1 MSGVPPHRRS
11 GRTPRPDASAGDRRS
26 MHRAT
31 HQAAVRRRT
40 SGRWESGAT
49 RAAPRPRSVLAA
61 RSTGAPTQRHG
72 RAQPRDDRHDAVL
85 PGVRAPGRRIDGA
98 ESPGSRIIAPLG
110 LPTRSGRIEIV
121 ADGEDRS
128 PVTVAGPRRIFTG
141 FLRVHR
147 WRAESTPR
155 CRCASTPI
163 RLRRSH
169 KNSSVLVVLDKN
181 AGGSTTR

>member
-1 MSGVPPHRRS
+1 MSGVPLRRRS
-11 GRTPRPDASAGDRRS
+11 ARTPPPDARAADQRSAHRS
-26 MHRAT
+26 AHP
-31 HQAAVRRRT
+31 AAVRRRT
-40 SGRWESGAT
+40 SGRWESGAA
-49 RAAPRPRSVLAA
+49 RSAPRPQSVLAA
-61 RSTGAPTQRHG
+61 RRTGAPTQRHG
-72 RAQPRDDRHDAVL
+72 RAEPRDLRHDAVL
-85 PGVRAPGRRIDGA
+85 PGVRAPGRRIDGT

-128 PVTVAGPRRIFTG
+128 PVTVAGPRRIYTG

-155 CRCASTPI
+155 CRSARTPT
-163 RLRRSH
+163 RPHRSH
-169 KNSSVLVVLDKN
+169 KNRSVLVVLDKN